1 MDIFPSIS
9 RSKGNQ
15 TMKFGKLTEKHKKH
29 FSWKIM
35 HRMRWRNYSQT
46 LFWRKKIE
54 HKSFIQFVFL
64 HAKLRNIRK
73 LSYRLLAVTLY
84 LAFSFLKKQKT
95 NKDLE
100 LVSLPHYL
108 YNFWKK
114 NIFILL
120 YSIRWPS
127 FIVWLPLLREILGN
141 VCCNCLL
148 TKLWRH
154 EFWNKSYLSNQTVF
168 FRSILKTDESLD
180 ECRRV

>member
-9 RSKGNQ
+9 RSKDNQ

-73 LSYRLLAVTLY
+73 LSYRPLAVTLY

-114 NIFILL
+114 I
-120 YSIRWPS
+120 
-127 FIVWLPLLREILGN
+127 
-141 VCCNCLL
+141 
-148 TKLWRH
+148 
-154 EFWNKSYLSNQTVF
+154 YLS
-168 FRSILKTDESLD
+168 SYILFVDQVSLSD
-180 ECRRV
+180 YLYFVRYWAMSVAIVC

>member
-73 LSYRLLAVTLY
+73 LSYRPLAVTLY

-114 NIFILL
+114 KYIYPLIF
-120 YSIRWPS
+120 YSLTKFHCLITFTSWD
-127 FIVWLPLLREILGN
+127 IGQ
-141 VCCNCLL
+141 CLL
-148 TKLWRH
+148 QL
-154 EFWNKSYLSNQTVF
+154 FANQVVT
-168 FRSILKTDESLD
+168 SWILK
-180 ECRRV
+180 

>member
-73 LSYRLLAVTLY
+73 LSYRPLAVTLY
-84 LAFSFLKKQKT
+84 LAFYFLKKQKT

-100 LVSLPHYL
+100 LGSLPHYL

-114 NIFILL
+114 KKNLSFYIIFVDQVSLSDYL
-120 YSIRWPS
+120 YFVRHWAMSVA
-127 FIVWLPLLREILGN
+127 IV
-141 VCCNCLL
+141 C
-148 TKLWRH
+148 
-154 EFWNKSYLSNQTVF
+154 
-168 FRSILKTDESLD
+168 
-180 ECRRV
+180 